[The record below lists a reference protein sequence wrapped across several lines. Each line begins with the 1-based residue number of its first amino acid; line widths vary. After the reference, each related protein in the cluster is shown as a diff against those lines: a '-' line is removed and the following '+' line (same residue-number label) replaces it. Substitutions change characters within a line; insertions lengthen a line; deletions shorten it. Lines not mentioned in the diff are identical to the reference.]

1 MGTLVGFGALTLR
14 QAVIMAAVL
23 EFSGALDVGG
33 VRSFDHF
40 DRRYS
45 DYVIGTS

>member
-1 MGTLVGFGALTLR
+1 MGTLVGFGALTLQ
-14 QAVIMAAVL
+14 QAVIMDAVL
-23 EFSGALDVGG
+23 EFSGADVGG

-40 DRRYS
+40 DRSYS